1 MGKSTTTNPNV
12 TVTKKLY
19 WSMVG
24 KGVDHVK
31 MSAIEPNVGPYV
43 IDLVKVSDT
52 IEVHT
57 LERMTV
63 GGIKDMKKKV
73 TVKLG
78 DKVTTKNVPQNTK
91 SKLDEANDKGVVKKI
106 VEKMLG
112 DAIKQAKK
120 IKP

>member
-1 MGKSTTTNPNV
+1 MVNPNV
-12 TVTKKLY
+12 TVVKKLY

-24 KGVDHVK
+24 KGVGHVK

-78 DKVTTKNVPQNTK
+78 DKVTTKNVPHNTK
-91 SKLDEANDKGVVKKI
+91 SKLDEANDKGVVKKV
-106 VEKMLG
+106 VEKML
-112 DAIKQAKK
+112 DNAVKQAKK